1 MTLEYKNMSNR
12 ISESNTPIYNKSD
25 LHGFLYLLEQHGDL
39 LKINKQVSPKFE
51 LAAISHKLDRKQA
64 VLFEHVE
71 GSKIRVVTNILGTR
85 RRFSLALGTDEP
97 GLFHSHILKSMSNT
111 SSKKIIEDEP
121 PFRDNSSTDLYDLP
135 IVMHFEKDAGHYITS
150 SIVYAKDQEK
160 ENQNSSIHRFL
171 RLDRTHMVIRM
182 VEGRHLHKCY
192 SFAKEH
198 GEDLKVTIVV
208 GVHPAISIASAYQ
221 AAYGFDEMILA
232 NSLLK
237 GELSLSKS
245 DYSGLYVPTFSEI
258 ILEGRILQDKTAEE
272 WMVEMLKT
280 YDIKR
285 QQPVF
290 ELDRIKFRNNAL
302 FQDILPGFSEHRLLM
317 GLPVEAKLYEGVK
330 NVVASTNTVH
340 LSDGGSNWLT
350 AVIQIRKRLE
360 GESKNALLAAFANHP
375 SLKIAIV
382 VDDDIDP
389 TDAVAVEYAIST
401 RCQADKG
408 LLIIPNAKGSSLDPS
423 SDQVNL
429 LTTKLGI
436 DATFSLLKDKE
447 RFEIAHIPGEDKID
461 LSHYMPNKLIDTT
474 K

>member
-1 MTLEYKNMSNR
+1 MTNR
-12 ISESNTPIYNKSD
+12 ISNSNSPRYRKSD
-25 LHGFLYLLEQHGDL
+25 LHGFLHLLEQHNDL
-39 LKINKQVSPKFE
+39 LTIDKRVSPKFE
-51 LAAISHKLDRKQA
+51 LAAISHKLDRKEA
-64 VLFEHVE
+64 VLFQHVE
-71 GSKIRVVTNILGTR
+71 GSEISVVTNVLGTR
-85 RRFSLALGTDEP
+85 KRFSLAIGTEEP
-97 GLFHSHILKSMSNT
+97 GLIHSHILESMSNA
-111 SSKKIIEDEP
+111 SSKKTIQDEP
-121 PFRDNSSTDLYDLP
+121 PFQDNSSTDLYDLP
-135 IVMHFEKDAGHYITS
+135 IVMHFEKDAGYYITS
-150 SIVYAKDQEK
+150 SIVYAKDQER

-171 RLDRTHMVIRM
+171 RLDRNHMVIRM

-258 ILEGRILQDKTAEE
+258 ILEGKILQDKTAEE
-272 WMVEMLKT
+272 WMVEMLRT

-290 ELDRIKFRNNAL
+290 ELDRIKFRDNA
-302 FQDILPGFSEHRLLM
+302 FFHDILPGYSEHRLLM

-330 NVVASTNTVH
+330 NVVASTKTVH

-350 AVIQIRKRLE
+350 AIIQIHKRLE

-389 TDAVAVEYAIST
+389 TDPVSIEYAIST

-436 DATFSLLKDKE
+436 DATVSLLKDKE
-447 RFEIAHIPGEDKID
+447 RFEIARIPGEDKID
-461 LSHYMPNKLIDTT
+461 LSNYVSKLKLKTNS
-474 K
+474 

>member
-1 MTLEYKNMSNR
+1 MSNR
-12 ISESNTPIYNKSD
+12 ISESNTPRYSNSD
-25 LHGFLYLLEQHGDL
+25 LHGFLYLLEKRNDL
-39 LKINKQVSPKFE
+39 LKINKEVSPKFE

-71 GSKIRVVTNILGTR
+71 GSGISVVTNVLGTR
-85 RRFSLALGTDEP
+85 KRFSLAIGSDEP
-97 GLFHSHILKSMSNT
+97 TMIHSHILESMSNI
-111 SSKKIIEDEP
+111 SSKKTIEDEP
-121 PFRDNSSTDLYDLP
+121 PFCDNSSKDLYDLP
-135 IVMHFEKDAGHYITS
+135 IIMHFEKDAGHYITS
-150 SIVYAKDQEK
+150 SIVYAKDQER

-171 RLDRTHMVIRM
+171 RLDRNHMAIRM
-182 VEGRHLHKCY
+182 VEGRHLHNCY

-198 GEDLKVTIVV
+198 GEDLKVTVVV

-237 GELSLSKS
+237 GEFSLSKS
-245 DYSGLYVPTFSEI
+245 DYSGLYIPTFSEI
-258 ILEGRILQDKTAEE
+258 VFEGRILQDKTSEE
-272 WMVEMLKT
+272 WMVEMLRT

-302 FQDILPGFSEHRLLM
+302 FQDILPGYSEHRLLM

-330 NVVASTNTVH
+330 NVVASTKTVH

-350 AVIQIRKRLE
+350 AIIQIHKRLE

-436 DATFSLLKDKE
+436 DATVSLLKDKE
-447 RFEIAHIPGEDKID
+447 RFEIARIPGEDKMD
-461 LSHYMPNKLIDTT
+461 LSDYVSNNLIDST

>member
-1 MTLEYKNMSNR
+1 MTNR
-12 ISESNTPIYNKSD
+12 TSESNTNGYGKSD
-25 LHGFLYLLEQHGDL
+25 LHGFLRLLEQHNEL
-39 LKINKQVSPKFE
+39 LKIDKEVSPKFE
-51 LAAISHKLDRKQA
+51 LAAISHKLHQKQA
-64 VLFEHVE
+64 ILFEHVE
-71 GSKIRVVTNILGTR
+71 GSEMSIVTNILGTR
-85 RRFSLALGTDEP
+85 KRFSLALGIDEP
-97 GLFHSHILKSMSNT
+97 GLIHSHILESMSNT
-111 SSKKIIEDEP
+111 SYKKTVEEEP
-121 PFRDNSSTDLYDLP
+121 PFCDNSSTDLYDLP
-135 IVMHFEKDAGHYITS
+135 VVMHFEKDAGHYITS
-150 SIVYAKDQEK
+150 SIVYARDQEK
-160 ENQNSSIHRFL
+160 GNQNSSIHRLL

-192 SFAKEH
+192 TFAKER
-198 GEDLKVTIVV
+198 GEDLKVTIAV

-237 GELSLSKS
+237 GELSLSRS
-245 DYSGLYVPTFSEI
+245 DHSGLYVPTFSEI
-258 ILEGRILQDKTAEE
+258 ILEGAILQDRTAEE
-272 WMVEMLKT
+272 WMVEMLGT

-285 QQPVF
+285 KQPVF
-290 ELDRIKFRNNAL
+290 ELDRIKYRNSAL
-302 FQDILPGFSEHRLLM
+302 FQDILPGYSEHRLLM

-330 NVVASTNTVH
+330 NVVSSTKTVH

-350 AVIQIRKRLE
+350 AVIQIHKRLE

-389 TDAVAVEYAIST
+389 TDPVAVEYAIST

-447 RFEIAHIPGEDKID
+447 RFEIARIPGEDKVD
-461 LSHYMPNKLIDTT
+461 LSNYVSNSE
-474 K
+474 

>member
-1 MTLEYKNMSNR
+1 MSNR
-12 ISESNTPIYNKSD
+12 ISESNTPRYSKSD
-25 LHGFLYLLEQHGDL
+25 PHGFLHLLEQQNDL
-39 LKINKQVSPKFE
+39 LRINKQVSPKFE

-71 GSKIRVVTNILGTR
+71 GSKMSVVTNILGTR
-85 RRFSLALGTDEP
+85 KRFSLALGTDNP
-97 GLFHSHILKSMSNT
+97 GLIHSHILRSVSIA
-111 SSKKIIEDEP
+111 SSKKTIENEP
-121 PFRDNSSTDLYDLP
+121 PFLENSSTDLYDLP

-160 ENQNSSIHRFL
+160 ENQNSSIHRLL
-171 RLDRTHMVIRM
+171 RLDRTHMAIRM

-192 SFAKEH
+192 SFAKER

-237 GELSLSKS
+237 GDLSLSKS
-245 DYSGLYVPTFSEI
+245 NYSGLYIPTFSEI

-272 WMVEMLKT
+272 WMVEMLRT

-290 ELDRIKFRNNAL
+290 ELERIKFRDNAF
-302 FQDILPGFSEHRLLM
+302 FQDILPGYSEHRLLM

-330 NVVASTNTVH
+330 NVVASTTNVH

-350 AVIQIRKRLE
+350 AVIQIRKQLE

-375 SLKIAIV
+375 SLKMAIV

-389 TDAVAVEYAIST
+389 TDPVAIEYAIST

-408 LLIIPNAKGSSLDPS
+408 LVIIPNAKGSSLDPS

-436 DATFSLLKDKE
+436 DATVSLLKDKE
-447 RFEIAHIPGEDKID
+447 RFEIARIPGEDNID
-461 LSHYMPNKLIDTT
+461 LSNYVSKNLIDST
-474 K
+474 

>member
-1 MTLEYKNMSNR
+1 MTNK
-12 ISESNTPIYNKSD
+12 ISESDTLGYNESD
-25 LHGFLYLLEQHGDL
+25 LHGFLHVLEQHNELITID
-39 LKINKQVSPKFE
+39 KQVSPKFE
-51 LAAISHKLDRKQA
+51 LAAISRKLDQKQA
-64 VLFEHVE
+64 ILFKHVE
-71 GSKIRVVTNILGTR
+71 GSGMGVVSNILGTR
-85 RRFSLALGTDEP
+85 MRFSLALGNDEP
-97 GLFHSHILKSMSNT
+97 GLIHSHILDSMSNV
-111 SSKKIIEDEP
+111 SYKKTIEEEP
-121 PFRDNSSTDLYDLP
+121 PFRDKFSTDLYDLP

-150 SIVYAKDQEK
+150 SIVYARDQEK
-160 ENQNSSIHRFL
+160 GNQNSSIHRFL

-192 SFAKEH
+192 TYAKEH
-198 GEDLKVTIVV
+198 GEDLRVTIAV

-221 AAYGFDEMILA
+221 AAYGFDEMVLA
-232 NSLLK
+232 SSLLK
-237 GELSLSKS
+237 GDLSLSKS
-245 DYSGLYVPTFSEI
+245 DHSGLYVPTFSEI
-258 ILEGRILQDKTAEE
+258 IIEGRILQDRTAEE
-272 WMVEMLKT
+272 WMVEMLGT

-290 ELDRIKFRNNAL
+290 ELDRIRYRNNAL
-302 FQDILPGFSEHRLLM
+302 FQDILPGYSEHRLLM

-330 NVVASTNTVH
+330 NVVPSTKTVH

-350 AVIQIRKRLE
+350 AIIRIHKRLE

-389 TDAVAVEYAIST
+389 TDPVAVEYAIST

-436 DATFSLLKDKE
+436 DATVSLLKDKE
-447 RFEIAHIPGEDKID
+447 RFEIARIPGLDRID
-461 LSHYMPNKLIDTT
+461 LSNYVSYDVLHGIR
-474 K
+474 

>member
-1 MTLEYKNMSNR
+1 MSNR
-12 ISESNTPIYNKSD
+12 ISESNTPRYSNSD
-25 LHGFLYLLEQHGDL
+25 LHGFLYSLEQHNDL
-39 LKINKQVSPKFE
+39 LKINKEVSPKFE

-71 GSKIRVVTNILGTR
+71 GSGISVVTNVLGTR
-85 RRFSLALGTDEP
+85 KRFSLAIGTDEP
-97 GLFHSHILKSMSNT
+97 TMIHSHILESMSNA
-111 SSKKIIEDEP
+111 SYKKTIEDEP
-121 PFRDNSSTDLYDLP
+121 PFCDNSSKDLYDLP
-135 IVMHFEKDAGHYITS
+135 IIMHFEKDAGHYITS
-150 SIVYAKDQEK
+150 SIVYAKDQER

-171 RLDRTHMVIRM
+171 RLDRNHMVIRM

-198 GEDLKVTIVV
+198 GEDLKVTIVI
-208 GVHPAISIASAYQ
+208 GVHPAVSIASAYQ

-237 GELSLSKS
+237 GALSLSKS
-245 DYSGLYVPTFSEI
+245 DYSGLYIPTFSEI
-258 ILEGRILQDKTAEE
+258 VLEGRILQDKTSEE
-272 WMVEMLKT
+272 WMVEMLRT

-285 QQPVF
+285 QQPIF

-302 FQDILPGFSEHRLLM
+302 FQDILPGYSEHRLLM

-330 NVVASTNTVH
+330 NVVASTKTVH

-350 AVIQIRKRLE
+350 AIIQIHKRLE

-382 VDDDIDP
+382 VDDDIDS

-436 DATFSLLKDKE
+436 DATVSLLKDKE
-447 RFEIAHIPGEDKID
+447 RFEIARIPGEDKMD
-461 LSHYMPNKLIDTT
+461 LSDYVSKNNLIDST

>member
-1 MTLEYKNMSNR
+1 MTNR
-12 ISESNTPIYNKSD
+12 ISNSNSPRYSKSD
-25 LHGFLYLLEQHGDL
+25 LHGFLHLLEQHNDL
-39 LKINKQVSPKFE
+39 LTIDKRVSPRFE
-51 LAAISHKLDRKQA
+51 LAAISHKLDRKEA
-64 VLFEHVE
+64 VLFQHVE
-71 GSKIRVVTNILGTR
+71 GSEISVVTNVLGTR
-85 RRFSLALGTDEP
+85 KRFSLAIGTEEP
-97 GLFHSHILKSMSNT
+97 GLIHSHILESMSNA
-111 SSKKIIEDEP
+111 SSKKTIQDEP
-121 PFRDNSSTDLYDLP
+121 PFQDNSSTDLYDLP
-135 IVMHFEKDAGHYITS
+135 IVMHFEKDAGYYITS
-150 SIVYAKDQEK
+150 SIVYAKDQER

-171 RLDRTHMVIRM
+171 RLDRNHMVIRM

-258 ILEGRILQDKTAEE
+258 ILEGKILQDKTAEE
-272 WMVEMLKT
+272 WMVEMLRT

-290 ELDRIKFRNNAL
+290 ELDRIKFRDNA
-302 FQDILPGFSEHRLLM
+302 FFHDILPGYSEHRLLM

-330 NVVASTNTVH
+330 NVVASTKTVH

-350 AVIQIRKRLE
+350 AIIQIHKRLE

-389 TDAVAVEYAIST
+389 TDPVSIEYAIST

-408 LLIIPNAKGSSLDPS
+408 LLIISNAKGSSLDPS

-436 DATFSLLKDKE
+436 DATVSLLKDKE
-447 RFEIAHIPGEDKID
+447 RFEIARIPGEDKID
-461 LSHYMPNKLIDTT
+461 LSNYVSKLKLKTNS
-474 K
+474 

>member
-1 MTLEYKNMSNR
+1 MTKR
-12 ISESNTPIYNKSD
+12 DSESNTPKYSKSD
-25 LHGFLYLLEQHGDL
+25 LRGFLHLLELESDL
-39 LKINKQVSPKFE
+39 LRIDKQVSPKFE
-51 LAAISHKLDRKQA
+51 LAAISHKLDRKQ
-64 VLFEHVE
+64 VILFEHVE
-71 GSKIRVVTNILGTR
+71 GSEMSVVTNILGTR
-85 RRFSLALGTDEP
+85 RRFSLALGTADP
-97 GLFHSHILKSMSNT
+97 SLIHHHILESMSNAFYEKT
-111 SSKKIIEDEP
+111 IENEP
-121 PFRDNSSTDLYDLP
+121 PFRENSSTDLYDLP
-135 IVMHFEKDAGHYITS
+135 VVMHFEKDAGHYITS

-160 ENQNSSIHRFL
+160 GNQNSSIHRFL

-198 GEDLKVTIVV
+198 GEDLKVSIVV
-208 GVHPAISIASAYQ
+208 GVHPTISIASAYQ

-237 GELSLSKS
+237 GELSLTKS
-245 DYSGLYVPTFSEI
+245 NYSGLYIPSFSEI
-258 ILEGRILQDKTAEE
+258 IIEGRILQDKTADE
-272 WMVEMLKT
+272 WMVEMLRT

-290 ELDRIKFRNNAL
+290 ELDRIRFRDNAI
-302 FQDILPGFSEHRLLM
+302 FHDILPGYSEHRLLM

-330 NVVASTNTVH
+330 NVVASTQTVH

-350 AVIQIRKRLE
+350 AIIQIHKRLE
-360 GESKNALLAAFANHP
+360 GESKNALIAAFANHP

-389 TDAVAVEYAIST
+389 TDPIAIEYAIST

-408 LLIIPNAKGSSLDPS
+408 ILLIPNAKGSSLDPS

-436 DATFSLLKDKE
+436 DATVSLLKDKE
-447 RFEIAHIPGEDKID
+447 RFEIARIPGEDQMD
-461 LSHYMPNKLIDTT
+461 LSNYISNEPIHHTSSKEVS
-474 K
+474 

>member
-1 MTLEYKNMSNR
+1 MSNR
-12 ISESNTPIYNKSD
+12 ISESNTPRYSNSD
-25 LHGFLYLLEQHGDL
+25 LHGFLSLLEKRNDL
-39 LKINKQVSPKFE
+39 LKINKEVSPKFE

-71 GSKIRVVTNILGTR
+71 GSGISVVTNVLGTR
-85 RRFSLALGTDEP
+85 KRFSLAIGSDEP
-97 GLFHSHILKSMSNT
+97 TMIHSHILESMSNI
-111 SSKKIIEDEP
+111 SSKKTIEDEP
-121 PFRDNSSTDLYDLP
+121 PFCDNSSKDLYDLP
-135 IVMHFEKDAGHYITS
+135 IIMHFEKDAGHYITS
-150 SIVYAKDQEK
+150 SIVYAKDQER

-171 RLDRTHMVIRM
+171 RLDRNHMAIRM

-198 GEDLKVTIVV
+198 GEDLKVTVVV

-245 DYSGLYVPTFSEI
+245 DYSGLYIPTFSEI
-258 ILEGRILQDKTAEE
+258 VLEGRILQDKTSEE
-272 WMVEMLKT
+272 WMVEMLRT

-302 FQDILPGFSEHRLLM
+302 FQDILPGYSEHRLLM

-330 NVVASTNTVH
+330 NVVASTKTVH

-350 AVIQIRKRLE
+350 AIIQIHKRLE

-436 DATFSLLKDKE
+436 DATVSLFKDKE
-447 RFEIAHIPGEDKID
+447 RFEIARIPGEDKMD
-461 LSHYMPNKLIDTT
+461 LSDYGFNNQTVRSKH
-474 K
+474 

>member
-1 MTLEYKNMSNR
+1 MERNNEA
-12 ISESNTPIYNKSD
+12 ISKRYNKSD
-25 LHGFLYLLEQHGDL
+25 LHEFLRLLEQHKDL
-39 LKINKQVSPKFE
+39 VGIDKQVSPNFE
-51 LAAISHKLDRKQA
+51 LAAILRKLDGKQA
-64 VLFEHVE
+64 VLFERVE
-71 GSKIRVVTNILGTR
+71 GSKIKVVANVLGNR
-85 RRFSLALGTDEP
+85 RRFSFAIGTAESR
-97 GLFHSHILKSMSNT
+97 LIHSHILESMANNNDSYKRT
-111 SSKKIIEDEP
+111 IRDDP
-121 PFRDNSSTDLYDLP
+121 PFHDNSSTDLYDLP
-135 IVMHFEKDAGHYITS
+135 IVRHFEKDAGHYITS
-150 SIVYAKDQEK
+150 SIVFARDQER

-171 RLDRTHMVIRM
+171 RLDRRHMVIRM

-232 NSLLK
+232 ASLLK
-237 GELSLSKS
+237 GDLSFSKS
-245 DYSGLYVPTFSEI
+245 VYSDLYVPTYSEI
-258 ILEGRILQDKTAEE
+258 VLDGRILKDRTAEE
-272 WMVEMLKT
+272 WMVEMLRT
-280 YDIKR
+280 YDFKR

-290 ELDRIKFRNNAL
+290 ELDRIRFRNNAF

-330 NVVASTNTVH
+330 NVVPSTKTVH

-350 AVIQIRKRLE
+350 AIIQIHKRLE

-382 VDDDIDP
+382 VDDDIDL
-389 TDAVAVEYAIST
+389 TDPIAIEYAIST

-408 LLIIPNAKGSSLDPS
+408 ILIIPNAKGSSLDPS

-429 LTTKLGI
+429 LTAKLGI
-436 DATFSLLKDKE
+436 DATISLLKDKE
-447 RFEIAHIPGEDKID
+447 RFEIAKIPGEDKID
-461 LSHYMPNKLIDTT
+461 LSNYISNKSRDIN
-474 K
+474 

>member
-1 MTLEYKNMSNR
+1 MTNK
-12 ISESNTPIYNKSD
+12 ISESDTLGYNESD
-25 LHGFLYLLEQHGDL
+25 LHGFLHVLEQHNELITID
-39 LKINKQVSPKFE
+39 KQVSPKFE
-51 LAAISHKLDRKQA
+51 LAAISRKLDQKQA
-64 VLFEHVE
+64 ILFKHVE
-71 GSKIRVVTNILGTR
+71 GSGMGVVSNILGTR
-85 RRFSLALGTDEP
+85 MRFSLALGKGEP
-97 GLFHSHILKSMSNT
+97 GLIHSHILDSMSNV
-111 SSKKIIEDEP
+111 SYKKTIEEEP
-121 PFRDNSSTDLYDLP
+121 PFRDKFSTDLYDLP

-150 SIVYAKDQEK
+150 SIVYARDQEK
-160 ENQNSSIHRFL
+160 GNQNSSIHRFL

-192 SFAKEH
+192 TYAKEH
-198 GEDLKVTIVV
+198 GEDLRVTIAV

-221 AAYGFDEMILA
+221 AAYGFDEMVLA
-232 NSLLK
+232 SSLLK
-237 GELSLSKS
+237 GDLSLSKS
-245 DYSGLYVPTFSEI
+245 DHSGLYVPTFSEI
-258 ILEGRILQDKTAEE
+258 IIEGRILQDRTAEE
-272 WMVEMLKT
+272 WMVEMLGT

-290 ELDRIKFRNNAL
+290 ELDRIRYRNNAL
-302 FQDILPGFSEHRLLM
+302 FQDILPGYSEHRLLM

-330 NVVASTNTVH
+330 NVVPSTKTVH

-350 AVIQIRKRLE
+350 AIIRIHKRLE

-389 TDAVAVEYAIST
+389 TDPVAVEYAIST

-436 DATFSLLKDKE
+436 DATVSLLKDRE
-447 RFEIAHIPGEDKID
+447 RFEIARIPGQDKVDISNYVSNGV
-461 LSHYMPNKLIDTT
+461 LHGMR
-474 K
+474 